1 MPQTCRSV
9 QAAVGGK
16 DQLLRADFC
25 WFSGASVAAAA
36 VTGGR
41 NKKNRDASKWNYK
54 RTSHVPGAL
63 FLQEPPH
70 SWRVIK
76 ISLHPPNSPPLSPLS
91 STQSAG
97 LRFGPAW
104 RRHRTRLFGELPGRR
119 RCAQEE
125 GPKLNWNTSIKRQES
140 AACSCLHLSNNNN
153 EEQKLGAV
161 ISDPR
166 LYLRDLPA
174 AFIISVND

>member
-1 MPQTCRSV
+1 MPQTCHSV

-16 DQLLRADFC
+16 DQLLRAEFC

-36 VTGGR
+36 VTEGR
-41 NKKNRDASKWNYK
+41 DNKNRDASKWNYK

-76 ISLHPPNSPPLSPLS
+76 ISLHTPTSPSPPSPVLKV
-91 STQSAG
+91 QG
-97 LRFGPAW
+97 FGPAW

-119 RCAQEE
+119 RCAQEG
-125 GPKLNWNTSIKRQES
+125 GPKLYWNTSIKSQES
-140 AACSCLHLSNNNN
+140 AACSCLHLSFNNN

-166 LYLRDLPA
+166 FYLRDLPA